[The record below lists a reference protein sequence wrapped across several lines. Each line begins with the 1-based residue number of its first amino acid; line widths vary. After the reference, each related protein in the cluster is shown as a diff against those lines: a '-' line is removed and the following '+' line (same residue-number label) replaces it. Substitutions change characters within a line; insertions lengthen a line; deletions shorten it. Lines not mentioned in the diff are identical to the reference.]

1 MGRHLPPTSL
11 SICAITLRGFEG
23 LCAGYQFKAREKTT
37 MRLVNKLLSKAL
49 IAVLSLIIFT
59 FTSQAQQPVTS
70 PSADKSPA
78 LPTLKV
84 TTRLVIVDVVAADG
98 KGHPITDLKA
108 EDFTLTEEGSS
119 QQIKVFNFQQST
131 ASDPS
136 QQPPAKM
143 PLNLV
148 TNVPSYKPNR
158 ALSVL
163 LLDGLNSDSLAQKY
177 ARQEMLKYL
186 DKLPQG
192 QPVAIYLLGNK
203 LRLLQDF
210 TTDPDL
216 LKQALGKMKDKNSP
230 LLKSDP
236 ALSAAAAQNL
246 AQMGLQ
252 GMITQIQGFE
262 QEQVVAQVDQRVE
275 NTVNA
280 LMFLARTLAGYPG
293 RKNLIWVS
301 SAFPSNLIDL
311 EGLTSVDSRRQASAT
326 SGERSYSNE
335 IERLSSALSNA
346 RVAVYPVDSHGVGNS
361 GAALGNHDNSDSFM
375 GRAAA
380 DPQTA
385 HTTMNTVAERTG
397 GRAFYN
403 TNDLTGA
410 IKDGIEDGSTYY
422 TLGYYPEN
430 KDWNGK
436 FRKIVVKANRSG
448 VKLQYRQGYVASD
461 PHAYRKLDPKQ
472 QAMDFGQALNLE
484 NPIATALPFKSALIM
499 PTERTANKLVINF
512 GIDAHNLSFELQD
525 DGLQHTS
532 VDCAVQVFNSTGAP
546 LHTVQAQNFSA
557 ALKPEQYQLV
567 LQKFFPCNQTL
578 ALGPGDYLLR
588 LGVRDN
594 TTGLIGTVNAPV
606 TIAAAAP
613 TAKP

>member
-1 MGRHLPPTSL
+1 
-11 SICAITLRGFEG
+11 
-23 LCAGYQFKAREKTT
+23 
-37 MRLVNKLLSKAL
+37 MRLVNNLLSKAL
-49 IAVLSLIIFT
+49 IVVLSLIIFT
-59 FTSQAQQPVTS
+59 FTSQAQQPAAS
-70 PSADKSPA
+70 PNPDKSPA

-84 TTRLVIVDVVAADG
+84 TTRLVVVDVVAADG

-108 EDFTLTEEGSS
+108 EDFTLLESGAN
-119 QQIKVFNFQQST
+119 QQIKIFNFQQPTS
-131 ASDPS
+131 SDPS

-143 PLNLV
+143 SPNLV

-158 ALSVL
+158 ALTVL
-163 LLDGLNSDSLAQKY
+163 LLDGLNTDSVTQKY

-186 DKLPQG
+186 DKLPQN

-230 LLKSDP
+230 LLKNDP
-236 ALSAAAAQNL
+236 ALSAAMAQNL
-246 AQMGLQ
+246 AQLGLQ
-252 GMITQIQGFE
+252 GMITQMQGFE
-262 QEQVVAQVDQRVE
+262 QEQVVAQVDARVE

-280 LMFLARTLAGYPG
+280 LLSLARTLAGYPG

-301 SAFPSNLIDL
+301 SSFPSNLIDL
-311 EGLTSVDSRRQASAT
+311 EGMTSMDVRRQAAAT
-326 SGERSYSNE
+326 SDQRSYSGQ
-335 IERLSSALSNA
+335 IERISSALSNA
-346 RVAVYPVDSHGVGNS
+346 RVAVYPVDSRGLGNS
-361 GAALGNHDNSDSFM
+361 GASVGNQDSTNKFM
-375 GRAAA
+375 SRTAA
-380 DPQTA
+380 DPQAA

-403 TNDLTGA
+403 TNDLDGA

-430 KDWNGK
+430 KDWDGK
-436 FRKIVVKANRSG
+436 FRKITVKSNRSG
-448 VKLQYRQGYVASD
+448 VKLHYREGYVATD

-499 PTERTANKLVINF
+499 PSERTANKLVINF

-532 VDCAVQVFNSTGAP
+532 VDCAVQVFNSTGIP
-546 LHTVQAQNFSA
+546 LHTVQAQNFAA

-578 ALGPGDYLLR
+578 ALEPGSYMLR

-606 TIAAAAP
+606 TIAAAAQ
-613 TAKP
+613 TSKP